1 MTQADTVS
9 PGEAIRWLHD
19 EGLSRL
25 AGTAANAAAPFGAFT
40 VEVAT
45 GAVTAYPVANT
56 GAGAQLLTLSAD
68 ELPPPVDSA
77 RRLVVAG
84 ITLADAILVID
95 LAAYLTVAINADDAV
110 AVARSWV
117 MQLLLDPEVTI
128 TTNSEAVTVGKSPR
142 CRRGFF
148 PGGGAP
154 IIHVDDKRPPVT
166 TIVLD
171 AADDGT
177 DRIDVGPDGT
187 GEVYLG
193 ARFWPLKFV
202 MTIDDTMWSGLVADL
217 TAPSAPSDAPA
228 PGRTAVAA
236 ADTTERPPEM
246 SR

>member
-1 MTQADTVS
+1 MTEAETVS

-25 AGTAANAAAPFGAFT
+25 AGTATNAAAPFGAFT
-40 VEVAT
+40 VDVAT

-68 ELPPPVDSA
+68 ELPAPVGSA
-77 RRLVVAG
+77 PRLVVAG
-84 ITLADAILVID
+84 ITMANAILVID
-95 LAAYLTVAINADDAV
+95 LAAFLTVAISADNAV

-128 TTNSEAVTVGKSPR
+128 TTNSEEVTVGDSPR

-177 DRIDVGPDGT
+177 DRIEVAPDGT

-193 ARFWPLKFV
+193 ARFWPLRFV
-202 MTIDDTMWSGLVADL
+202 MTIDDTMWSGLVAGL
-217 TAPSAPSDAPA
+217 SDTSDTSSPA
-228 PGRTAVAA
+228 PRPTAVAA

>member
-9 PGEAIRWLHD
+9 PGEAIRWLHE

-40 VEVAT
+40 VDVAT
-45 GAVTAYPVANT
+45 GAVTAYPVTNT

-68 ELPPPVDSA
+68 ELPPPVESA

-84 ITLADAILVID
+84 ITMGDAILVID
-95 LAAYLTVAINADDAV
+95 LAAFLQVAISADHAV

-128 TTNSEAVTVGKSPR
+128 TTNSEAVTVGDSPR

-148 PGGGAP
+148 PGGGAS

-166 TIVLD
+166 TLVLD
-171 AADDGT
+171 AADDGI
-177 DRIDVGPDGT
+177 DRIEVAPDGT

-193 ARFWPLKFV
+193 ARFWPLRFV
-202 MTIDDTMWSGLVADL
+202 MTIDDTMWSGLVAGL
-217 TAPSAPSDAPA
+217 SGTSDAPGPA
-228 PGRTAVAA
+228 PRPTAVAA
-236 ADTTERPPEM
+236 ADATERPPEM
-246 SR
+246 NR